1 MNERTRMIFQ
11 GVRLPADLLEKID
24 AAVRRFPYPTDRCKI
39 IRLALER
46 GLPRIRMR

>member
-1 MNERTRMIFQ
+1 MNERTRMLFQ

-24 AAVRRFPYPTDRCKI
+24 AVVRKFPFPTDRSKI

>member
-11 GVRLPADLLEKID
+11 GVRLPTDLVERID
-24 AAVRRFPYPTDRCKI
+24 QVVRKFPFPTDRSKV